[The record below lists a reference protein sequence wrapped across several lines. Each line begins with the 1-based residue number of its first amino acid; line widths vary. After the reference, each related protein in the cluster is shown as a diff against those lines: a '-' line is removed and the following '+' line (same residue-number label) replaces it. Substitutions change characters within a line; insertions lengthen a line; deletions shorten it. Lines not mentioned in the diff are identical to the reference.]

1 MRRAVTGVHG
11 CASHLV
17 TASTPRD
24 RRVRA
29 AIEFMA
35 GHLAGPVSVAEVA
48 RHVSVSPAHL
58 YRLFRS
64 QPGEAPHHVLRLLRL
79 AKGADLL
86 SVSALGV
93 KEVAAQVGYRYVGN
107 FARGFASIH
116 LRSGS
121 LSAA

>member
-86 SVSALGV
+86 RSEERRVG
-93 KEVAAQVGYRYVGN
+93 KECRSRWWPAQP
-107 FARGFASIH
+107 SK
-116 LRSGS
+116 
-121 LSAA
+121 